1 MSSLNRVFL
10 AGNLTRDPQLKQ
22 TGAGQAVADLGL
34 AVNESYKN
42 RDGETV
48 ETTCFAD
55 IVVWGRQAESCCQY
69 LGKGSGVLVEG
80 CLQFD
85 RWETPEGDA
94 RTKLKVR
101 ALRVQFIGRPKQAG
115 DAVQAEAGE
124 AMPF

>member
-10 AGNLTRDPQLKQ
+10 AGNLTRDPQLKL